1 MNKPLYCIVAPSGA
15 GKTTVQNILV
25 NVGGYKAVESYTTRA
40 PRFENETGHIFI
52 SDEEFNQLEDII
64 AFVEYNNHRYAAT
77 KQQVN
82 ECDLYVIDPLG
93 VENLMEKYTTDR
105 QIVIF
110 YFKSTVHTRIDRM
123 LNRHDSDTA
132 IVSRLY
138 TDEEYDWEDK
148 LSKTVWNYKHN
159 ENRNIEMVIIDANK
173 DIESV
178 VRQVT
183 EHINVTNSGVD
194 NI

>member
-183 EHINVTNSGVD
+183 EHINVTNSDVN